1 MQQYD
6 VNINN
11 LNSVLSAIPRKPGVY
26 GFKDDAGMF
35 LYIGQSIDLRRRLM
49 EHRDRLEGFLMQF
62 TANNVINVIFDENPI
77 EYLDE
82 IEQHMIGKYMPR
94 FNADWNEAYYDP
106 SVTMTVTVT
115 LPFYVINNLQ
125 DMRYREGMS
134 LDEAFRRPIELV
146 ATG

>member
-1 MQQYD
+1 MQEYA

-11 LNSVLSAIPRKPGVY
+11 FNSVLSAIPRKPGVY

-35 LYIGQSIDLRRRLM
+35 LYIGQSTELRRRLM
-49 EHRDRLEGFLMQF
+49 EHRGSLERLIMEYS
-62 TANNVINVIFDENPI
+62 ANNVIQIIFDENPI
-77 EYLDE
+77 EHLDE

-94 FNADWNEAYYDP
+94 FNADWNEAFYDP
-106 SVTMTVTVT
+106 SVTTAVTVT
-115 LPFYVINNLQ
+115 IPFYILNRLQ
-125 DMRYREGMS
+125 DMRYGEGMS